1 MSYYTDTATD
11 HEDFYEKL
19 IAFLTT
25 DPTLVGLSQDWS
37 VVWEAP
43 SGAGNLTDIVLM
55 GPGLSATDTIY
66 VGLRRNDNVPN
77 DSSEILIYG
86 MTGIVPAATSVDAHI
101 NVTTHPVRF
110 FLKTT
115 PMDFFLSASG
125 RRFMG
130 AVQVG
135 TVYESFYAG
144 FFLPYGNPL
153 QYTYPLYIGGTAGHG
168 AVDDP
173 VDWRSVK
180 AGHAAFPYSSYTP
193 GNGSDAHNPSAYM
206 LDPAGSWLT
215 IGADPLSSGN
225 SAIPNAHSAP
235 KSFGYGSGIGADIR
249 PEVTNGNFGYLD
261 VLKRTGAMFGGGF
274 TMTPISLVSAS
285 PSDQAWGVLDGVY
298 HVPGR
303 GQSIENLISA
313 NDQVH
318 VVIQNA
324 FRTDLADWFAIQLYS
339 EDSNSGLFEDS
350 NS

>member
-25 DPTLVGLSQDWS
+25 DAELVATGQEWA
-37 VVWEAP
+37 VAWEAP
-43 SGAGNLTDIVLM
+43 SGATNPTDIVLV
-55 GPGLSATDTIY
+55 GPGLAATDLIY

-86 MTGIVPAATSVDAHI
+86 MTGVLASSVSVDAHI
-101 NVTTHPVRF
+101 NVSTSPVRF

-144 FFLPYGNPL
+144 FFLPYGSPL
-153 QYTYPLYIGGTAGHG
+153 QYTYPLYIGGSAGYG
-168 AVDDP
+168 SVDEP
-173 VDWRSVK
+173 VDWRSTK
-180 AGHAAFPYSSYTP
+180 NGHAAFPYSSYTP
-193 GNGSDAHNPSAYM
+193 GAGSSAHNPSAYM
-206 LDPAGSWLT
+206 LDPSGNWLT
-215 IGADPLSSGN
+215 IGADLLSSGDT
-225 SAIPNAHSAP
+225 ARPNAHSAP
-235 KSFGYGSGIGADIR
+235 KSFGYGNGIGADIM
-249 PEVTNGNFGYLD
+249 PEVGLNNYGYFD
-261 VLKRTGAMFGGGF
+261 VLKRVGAMFGGGF
-274 TMTPISLVSAS
+274 TLTPISLVSAN

-303 GQSIENLISA
+303 GQSIENLITG
-313 NDQVH
+313 NNYVH
-318 VVIQNA
+318 LVVQNT
-324 FRTDLADWFAIQLYS
+324 FRTDLGDWFALQLYP
-339 EDSNSGLFEDS
+339 EDSNSGVAEDS